1 MLAGDPFL
9 RSYNPSIDDS
19 RSITFRCLD
28 ANDASG
34 TGPDTNGLPTTPCRG
49 GIRSQINF
57 PTCWD
62 GKNLDSPDHQSH
74 MNNTAGEGFSVAKP
88 CPESHPVRMPQV
100 AYETLWDTSVF
111 AGMWPEDGSQPFV
124 WSYDDSKGYGT
135 HADYMFG
142 WKDDA
147 LQRAMDKPE
156 CFYDGCGS
164 ITKQAMSVANQC
176 TVKDMVG
183 EETDGCKIS
192 RRPDLRDVIANL
204 N

>member
-62 GKNLDSPDHQSH
+62 GKRVDTPNHRDH
-74 MNNTAGEGFSVAKP
+74 VAYAINASFGNFGQG
-88 CPESHPVRMPQV
+88 CPASHPVQLPLLFL
-100 AYETLWDTSVF
+100 ETYWDTAPFNSGW
-111 AGMWPEDGSQPFV
+111 ANGKQPFV
-124 WSYDDSKGYGT
+124 WSMGD
-135 HADYMFG
+135 
-142 WKDDA
+142 
-147 LQRAMDKPE
+147 P
-156 CFYDGCGS
+156 
-164 ITKQAMSVANQC
+164 
-176 TVKDMVG
+176 
-183 EETDGCKIS
+183 
-192 RRPDLRDVIANL
+192 
-204 N
+204 